1 MATRSSSSSSS
12 SSETEITSNRIR
24 GTSETSG
31 DITRTE
37 SRLRADSPTNTI
49 DGTSIAET
57 TTVRSASP
65 TASHI
70 SAAHTLTSFD
80 SVSIATTSNTGITN
94 SGVGSQ
100 QPEIAGGIPIIRP
113 PGLQQQQL
121 SGTGIGVFGP
131 QRPAG
136 YPTQPP
142 GSATGSVNQQPIQID
157 VAAAQQQYQ
166 QRGLQPE
173 ISPYSKKSDFYR
185 EVLII

>member
-1 MATRSSSSSSS
+1 MTTRTSSSSSS
-12 SSETEITSNRIR
+12 SSETEIRSNRIR
-24 GTSETSG
+24 GPSETSG

-65 TASHI
+65 TASHT
-70 SAAHTLTSFD
+70 SAAASRTTYDTISL
-80 SVSIATTSNTGITN
+80 ATTTNTGITN
-94 SGVGSQ
+94 VSAASQ
-100 QPEIAGGIPIIRP
+100 KPLVAGGIPIIRP
-113 PGLQQQQL
+113 PGLQQQ

-131 QRPAG
+131 QRPTG

-142 GSATGSVNQQPIQID
+142 TSATGVVHQQPIKID

-166 QRGLQPE
+166 QRGGVQPE
-173 ISPYSKKSDFYR
+173 ISPYSKIDLYT
-185 EVLII
+185 